1 MVSTRNDLRFYVGA
15 SNCLP
20 HVYFQ
25 DHSRSLF
32 FLGLNFILTAQDCKC
47 TIERVNNQTV
57 YSAGCALPQDI
68 CALEVGDNVNQVD
81 LLRFTDLRGIH
92 IKLGQNMQPTF
103 SGSALSDSKTMFI
116 AKGGVNMQVID
127 PVSGQR
133 RSFQSDAGNNPNGIK
148 AYNKE
153 VSDCRGDCT
162 LLAPANPAPVDR
174 SGASFSAVMPV
185 TLISWEVQPVGQGV
199 ELVWETEQETDN
211 DYFTVLHSSNGI
223 DFEEV
228 GQVNGNGSTDR
239 MSRCGI
245 VDTEA
250 GAGMHYYRLE
260 QVDFD
265 GTLTVL
271 GLRQV
276 RVAGDAPVIAASLS
290 PNPVGAGGNVTVHL
304 PDAAGTP
311 VRLVDLAGRLVFEA
325 GLDANGSFQV
335 PTTLKAGMY
344 VVLARDQATRL
355 VVRP

>member
-1 MVSTRNDLRFYVGA
+1 MSDDPTAYPMSTFKITSVLLTV
-15 SNCLP
+15 
-20 HVYFQ
+20 
-25 DHSRSLF
+25 F
-32 FLGLNFILTAQDCKC
+32 FLGLSFGMNAQDCKC
-47 TIERVNNQTV
+47 TVERINNQTV
-57 YSAGCALPQDI
+57 FSAGCALPQDI

-92 IKLGQNMQPTF
+92 IKLGRNIQPSF
-103 SGSALSDSKTMFI
+103 LGSALSDSKTMFI
-116 AKGGVNMQVID
+116 AKGGVNMVVVD
-127 PVSGQR
+127 EVNGQN
-133 RSFQSDAGNNPNGIK
+133 RSVQSDAGNNPNGIK
-148 AYNKE
+148 AYSKE
-153 VSDCRGDCT
+153 IRNCNGDCT
-162 LLAPANPAPVDR
+162 LLAPAIPAPVAVVAP
-174 SGASFSAVMPV
+174 GASLSAMLPV
-185 TLISWEVQPVGQGV
+185 TLISWKVEPVRQGV
-199 ELVWETEQETDN
+199 ALVWETEQETDN
-211 DYFTVLHSSNGI
+211 DYFTLFHSSNGI

-228 GQVNGNGSTDR
+228 AQVAGNGSTDR
-239 MSRCGI
+239 MSTYRI

-311 VRLVDLAGRLVFEA
+311 VCLVDLAGRLVFEA

-344 VVLARDQATRL
+344 VVIARDQATRL